1 MNFSINSSIEIL
13 ERTPATLRSLLH
25 GLSDEWITATEGGD
39 TWSPFDVVGHLL
51 HGEKT
56 DWIERMDIILSDNVD
71 KTFKPFDRFAQFTDS
86 KGKSL
91 SQLLDEFE
99 SLRSQNIQYLKSKS
113 LTPADLMRT
122 GTHPVL
128 GTVILANLLST
139 WVAHDLNHIAQIAR
153 IMANRYKTDVG
164 PWREFLRIIN
174 TSTK

>member
-25 GLSDEWITATEGGD
+25 GLSDDWLTATEGGD
-39 TWSPFDVVGHLL
+39 TWSAFDVIGHLL

-56 DWIERMDIILSDNVD
+56 DWIERMDIILSDNAD
-71 KTFKPFDRFAQFTDS
+71 KTFKPFDRFAQFKDS
-86 KGKSL
+86 KGKHIDD
-91 SQLLDEFE
+91 LLNDFE
-99 SLRSQNIQYLKSKS
+99 ALRSQNIQYLKSKH
-113 LTPADLMRT
+113 LTTDHLLRT
-122 GTHPVL
+122 GNHPAL
-128 GTVILANLLST
+128 GSVTLANLLST

-153 IMANRYKTDVG
+153 VMANRYKDDVG